1 MQATIGI
8 ALAGWVMG
16 GLINYLADVLPAR
29 RRIVK
34 PFCLNCQQEQP
45 AWNYFAW
52 PRRCAGCNSRRKPRV
67 WLVEG
72 IFSAASILLW
82 LAPPQYFYFLPG
94 WIFLA
99 YLMLV
104 TIIDL
109 EHHLILHPVSVVGVV
124 LSTMVGYLAH
134 GWLATLLGG
143 LAGFACMFAFYLFGR
158 VFVRVIRRWNAT
170 ADEEALGF
178 GDVNLGAITGL
189 ALGWPGILA
198 GLVVAILIAGGV
210 ALLYVTAS
218 LLRRNYRPAMV
229 FPFGPTLAAA
239 IVYLLYL

>member
-1 MQATIGI
+1 MPATIGI

-16 GLINYLADVLPAR
+16 GLINYLADVLPVR

-45 AWNYFAW
+45 AWRYFAW
-52 PRRCAGCNSRRKPRV
+52 PRRCAQCNSRRKPRV
-67 WLVEG
+67 CLVEG
-72 IFSAASILLW
+72 IFCAASIALW
-82 LAPPQYFYFLPG
+82 LAPSENIGFLPG

-99 YLMLV
+99 YLALV
-104 TIIDL
+104 TVIDL
-109 EHHLILHPVSVVGVV
+109 EHHLILHPVSLVGMA
-124 LSTMVGYLAH
+124 LSIVVGYLAH
-134 GWLATLLGG
+134 GWLATLVGG
-143 LAGFACMFAFYLFGR
+143 LAGFAGMFAFYLFGR

-178 GDVNLGAITGL
+178 GDVNLGAITGF

-198 GLVVAILIAGGV
+198 GLVVAILIAGVV
-210 ALLYVTAS
+210 ALLYVITS
-218 LLRRNYRPAMV
+218 LLRREYRPAMV

-239 IVYLLYL
+239 IVILLYF

>member
-1 MQATIGI
+1 
-8 ALAGWVMG
+8 MG
-16 GLINYLADVLPAR
+16 CLINYLADVLPVK

-34 PFCLNCQQEQP
+34 PFCLNCQQVQP

-52 PRRCAGCNSRRKPRV
+52 PRRCARCSSRRKPRV

-72 IFSAASILLW
+72 IFSAASIALW
-82 LAPPQYFYFLPG
+82 LAPPENVGFLPG

-99 YLMLV
+99 YLTLV
-104 TIIDL
+104 SVIDL
-109 EHHLILHPVSVVGVV
+109 EHNLILHPVSAVGVV
-124 LSTMVGYLAH
+124 LGIVVGYLAH

-143 LAGFACMFAFYLFGR
+143 IAGFACMFAFYLFGK

-210 ALLYVTAS
+210 ALLYVTVS